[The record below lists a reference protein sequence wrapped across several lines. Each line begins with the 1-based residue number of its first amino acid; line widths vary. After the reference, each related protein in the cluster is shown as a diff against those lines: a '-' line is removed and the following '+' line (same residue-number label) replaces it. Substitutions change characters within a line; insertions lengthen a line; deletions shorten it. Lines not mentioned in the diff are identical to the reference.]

1 MHCGFAD
8 PRFGTGLPSNAL
20 MDRFVSRYSL
30 RSRGKHGEQAAVLI
44 LAEIQLHHFNEP
56 VPLTDY
62 VECADRNFDN
72 ELFQGL
78 GGRMDILLVD
88 DSKTMRGI
96 VQRAIRQAGFR
107 GLSVGE
113 AENGAQGL
121 EKLLTEKPKLILSDW
136 NMPEMS
142 GIEFLVQVRASA
154 NKVPFG
160 FITSEASAAIR
171 QLAMESGANFLITK
185 PFSPEDVQEALTP
198 ILGKS

>member
-1 MHCGFAD
+1 
-8 PRFGTGLPSNAL
+8 
-20 MDRFVSRYSL
+20 
-30 RSRGKHGEQAAVLI
+30 
-44 LAEIQLHHFNEP
+44 
-56 VPLTDY
+56 
-62 VECADRNFDN
+62 
-72 ELFQGL
+72 
-78 GGRMDILLVD
+78 MDILLVD

-113 AENGAQGL
+113 AENGVQGL
-121 EKLLTEKPKLILSDW
+121 EKLRTEKPKLVLSDW

-142 GIEFLVQVRASA
+142 GIEFLVQVRASE

-160 FITSEASAAIR
+160 FITSEASATIK
-171 QLAMESGANFLITK
+171 QLAMDSGANFLITK

>member
-1 MHCGFAD
+1 
-8 PRFGTGLPSNAL
+8 
-20 MDRFVSRYSL
+20 
-30 RSRGKHGEQAAVLI
+30 
-44 LAEIQLHHFNEP
+44 
-56 VPLTDY
+56 
-62 VECADRNFDN
+62 
-72 ELFQGL
+72 
-78 GGRMDILLVD
+78 MDILLVD

-154 NKVPFG
+154 NQVPFG

-171 QLAMESGANFLITK
+171 QLAMDSGANFLITK

>member
-1 MHCGFAD
+1 
-8 PRFGTGLPSNAL
+8 
-20 MDRFVSRYSL
+20 
-30 RSRGKHGEQAAVLI
+30 
-44 LAEIQLHHFNEP
+44 
-56 VPLTDY
+56 
-62 VECADRNFDN
+62 
-72 ELFQGL
+72 
-78 GGRMDILLVD
+78 MDILLVD